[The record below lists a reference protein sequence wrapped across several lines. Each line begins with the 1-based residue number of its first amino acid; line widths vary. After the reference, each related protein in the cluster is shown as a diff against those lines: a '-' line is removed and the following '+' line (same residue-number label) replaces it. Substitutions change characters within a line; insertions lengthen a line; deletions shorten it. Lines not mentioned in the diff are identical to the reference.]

1 MEPCRWRGWVTDV
14 VQSMWNLIVVGT
26 LFLFWMLLFLLG
38 GKAVF
43 GEAWET
49 LSLTRVVRDRAN
61 SSCSF
66 RIFAKIHGYACM
78 VRTQRANF
86 GS

>member
-1 MEPCRWRGWVTDV
+1 MELCRWNDWITDV
-14 VQSMWNLIVVGT
+14 VQSKWNLIVVGT

-49 LSLTRVVRDRAN
+49 LSLTRVVRTERALVARFVYPPIDRW
-61 SSCSF
+61 
-66 RIFAKIHGYACM
+66 
-78 VRTQRANF
+78 VRMCKQDTIC
-86 GS
+86 